1 MPVKE
6 MLRTYNCGIGMT
18 VIVDKNMFSDMN
30 NKDLVK
36 LLNDHNLIPIG
47 MIIKNNNPIID
58 YDLIKNKLK

>member
-1 MPVKE
+1 MSVKD

-30 NKDLVK
+30 NDELVTI
-36 LLNDHNLIPIG
+36 LNTNNLIPIG
-47 MIIKNNNPIID
+47 MIIKNDNPIID